1 MIILQNHNKTYQ
13 KITQGAYM
21 SKRKQKAM
29 RRAMADVVDF
39 YNYEGNTVIHREKK
53 SNLLQARNS
62 SQQTYIDVMEQ
73 DVKKIVF
80 GVGPAGTGKTLL
92 AVQHA
97 VKSLGM
103 GKVDK
108 IIITRPVVTADEQLG
123 FLPGNINKKMDPWT
137 RPIFDVFKETW
148 TNNRIQQMISEG
160 IIEISP
166 LAYMRG
172 RTFKNAVII
181 ADEMQN
187 ATPSQL
193 KMLLTR
199 IGDDSKII
207 LTGDLLQSDRR
218 GQNGLEEFMS
228 LIKDKPYQYIDICE
242 FSKDDIERHPA
253 VIEVLDV
260 YGVEDIID

>member
-1 MIILQNHNKTYQ
+1 
-13 KITQGAYM
+13 
-21 SKRKQKAM
+21 
-29 RRAMADVVDF
+29 MADVVDF
-39 YNYEGNTVIHREKK
+39 YNYEGNTVIHRENK
-53 SNLLQARNS
+53 SNLLKARNE
-62 SQQTYIDVMEQ
+62 SQQNYIDVMEQ

-108 IIITRPVVTADEQLG
+108 IIITRPIVTADEQLG

-148 TNNRIQQMISEG
+148 TNNRIQSMMAEG

-172 RTFKNAVII
+172 RTFKNAIII

-199 IGDDSKII
+199 LGDDSKMV
-207 LTGDLLQSDRR
+207 LTGDLQQSDRR

-228 LIKDKPYQYIDICE
+228 LIQNTEYQFIDICE
-242 FSKDDIERHPA
+242 FSAEDIERHPA
-253 VIEVLDV
+253 VIEVLNV
-260 YGVEDIID
+260 YGVTDTTDL